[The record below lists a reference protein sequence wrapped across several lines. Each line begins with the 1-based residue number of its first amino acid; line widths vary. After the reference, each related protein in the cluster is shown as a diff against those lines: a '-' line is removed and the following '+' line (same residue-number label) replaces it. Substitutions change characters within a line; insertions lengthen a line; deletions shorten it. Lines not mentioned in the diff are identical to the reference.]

1 MPCANCSAELVGEY
15 CHACGQRALED
26 DDLAFGPL
34 VRHVAHELVHL
45 DFKTLH
51 SLRGLLN
58 PGFLTKE
65 YLEGRRRRYLT
76 PLKLYFVAAAL
87 FFLAAPF
94 VGFSTFEMLQ
104 NDSRGVMKELV
115 TARAQERGIGMALF
129 AERFNVRIQTVLT
142 VSYGISV
149 FVTAFLLRALFRNHG
164 LGVHLIFGLH
174 YVSFLYLAA
183 IALSTVQKQFS
194 LQSGPATIAL
204 TYAVIAPYLFFGL
217 RRVYQNSAT
226 RTMAKLLVLIL
237 ITFVVDNAVSLGALL
252 LTLWLV

>member
-1 MPCANCSAELVGEY
+1 MRCANCHAELVGEF
-15 CHACGQRALED
+15 CHACGQHVVED

-34 VRHVAHELVHL
+34 VRHFAHELVHL

-51 SLRGLLN
+51 SLRALFD

-94 VGFSTFEMLQ
+94 VGFSMLEMLQ
-104 NDSRGVMKELV
+104 NDSSGVMRELV
-115 TARAQERGIGMALF
+115 TTRAEQRGMDMALLG
-129 AERFNVRIQTVLT
+129 ERFDARIQTVLT
-142 VSYGISV
+142 LSYGVSI
-149 FVTAFLLRALFRNHG
+149 FVTAFLLRALFRNYG
-164 LGVHLIFGLH
+164 LGVHLVFGLH

-183 IALSTVQKQFS
+183 IALSAVQKQFS
-194 LQSGPATIAL
+194 LQPGPAMIAL
-204 TYAVIAPYLFFGL
+204 TYAVVAPYLLVGL

-226 RTMAKLLVLIL
+226 RTAAKLLVLIL
-237 ITFVVDNAVSLGALL
+237 VTFVVDNAVSLGALL